1 MWTGVDALAVIV
13 PVDSG
18 IGLLTI
24 IGHSVAW
31 WSVNVSVI
39 VVTASVAALIVVAAC
54 VGSANVR
61 ES

>member
-13 PVDSG
+13 PVESG

-31 WSVNVSVI
+31 WSVDVSVI
-39 VVTASVAALIVVAAC
+39 IITASVAALIIVAAC
-54 VGSANVR
+54 V
-61 ES
+61 